1 MKRGELKN
9 ILDIPTESFLE
20 LCENHFPEKK
30 LFIFE
35 KGNVAADF
43 LTGKMLAHKATILGN
58 ILQMKLASQEKAL
71 VIMPQGLEYIY
82 SLLACFYANV
92 VAVPI
97 PVSDV
102 LRADEVIDK
111 VTSILKD
118 SQAKCIITDA
128 NSQEFLKG
136 QAEFNSIEILNA
148 HDLAPI
154 DAADCQE
161 RSQLPSDT
169 AILLYTSGSTS
180 KPKGVMISHYNL
192 KVRALVSANQWQMNH
207 ESCIVTWLPQYHSFA
222 QDLNIFSPLLKGAT
236 SVIQTPGNFVKNP
249 QDWLMAISRY
259 KASHTGAPNF
269 AFDYCCNSIDG
280 NTLKGISLESLQ
292 FILSGGEPIHTQS
305 CENFYNK
312 FQSLGLKK
320 NVFAPIY
327 GLSEMGTVV
336 TKTPGK
342 PMQIISLDAASLQ
355 HGRVKIS
362 DFKDK
367 AKSFTSCGEIG
378 TEVEIQIVHPENHI
392 PCSIEE
398 VGEIWI
404 KSPAIGQGYFNRKK
418 ETEDTFG
425 ASLKGNPN
433 EKFLR
438 TGDLGF
444 IKNRQL
450 YIVGREKEV
459 IIIHGKNYHPVDIEW
474 TIKINLPYLI
484 LPIAVFSCEIDQEE
498 RVIVVQEIESEQ
510 SEADYKRIAK
520 EILSAVSHSHQLK
533 VYDIA
538 LLRKGGIPRT
548 GSGKIRRKECCNDY
562 VNQHLD
568 LLYKYRKQ
576 NAETSIG
583 AQEKASP
590 ANKDFLET
598 LKKEVFAKVLHN
610 DIDRLDEAKSF
621 NELGLNSIQYIQ
633 VAKRIE
639 EFFNI
644 EFNPV
649 MLYEYK
655 DFTALSDYIFIQ
667 KRDLQDPY
675 TPQINTEEN
684 TENDPLNNG
693 DNEIAIIGISCHFP
707 GDATDVDSFWN
718 NLMQQKDCI
727 SPISNRPSIIKDY
740 EKSRGNGENSLPK
753 WGGFIKD
760 VDAFDAPFFHI
771 STLEAESMDPQQRKV
786 LELTWSVIED
796 GGYNPR
802 QMSDKQIGL
811 FVGVHTNDYAEL
823 VSRQPGLM
831 ETYGAFL
838 DSGLHISMI
847 ANRVSRLLDFHGPSE
862 VINTACSSS
871 LVAVHHAVEAISKGE
886 CNLAIAG
893 GVNLLLASRV
903 YCATNKGGMLSDDGR
918 CKTFDQSANGFVRA
932 EGYGAILLK
941 PVSQAKADGDTIY
954 GVIKAAEINHDGQS
968 NSLRAPNLA
977 AQKQL
982 IKTAYKKSNIPTWSV
997 GYIETHGTGT
1007 ALGDPIEIQAL
1018 KDAFQELG
1026 DKESGEYCALGSVK
1040 TNIGHCE
1047 SAAGIAGLIKVLLSI
1062 RHKTIPGVLH
1072 FKQLNPYIT
1081 LQNSPFYVA
1090 DKHYEW
1096 NRFKNSDGAEL
1107 PLRAGVSSFGFGGS
1121 NAHVIIEE
1129 YISEKTDAAILPIN
1143 TNEPV
1148 MIVLSARNNERLK
1161 DQAQSLLNWLGKQE
1175 TSGDLINVAY
1185 TLQTG
1190 REAMDERLGIVAQSV
1205 QELKEKLLEF
1215 IEGKEEIKNLYRG
1228 QVARGK
1234 NALAEF
1240 VVDEDIADAIES
1252 WVEKKKYGKLLDLWV
1267 KGFVFDWS
1275 KLYSNVNPRRISLPT
1290 YPFAKVR
1297 YWITESNIQEASYED
1312 KVTRLHPLVHANT
1325 SSLAEQCFS
1334 SVFSGDE
1341 FFLKDHKLK
1350 IDGQPEQKVLPGV
1363 AYLEMARVAIEQSMP
1378 RQSES
1383 TIIELRNTVW
1393 IQPVIVTANSQVKI
1407 ALYPNV
1413 SDNGL
1418 SEEIEYEIYT
1428 QDDEQRIVHCQGQ
1441 AVFVNRPAI
1450 TEINIELLKGKIG
1463 YDSLDVS
1470 RLYAA
1475 FTQMGILYG
1484 PSHRGIISVN
1494 KGDNQVLALLRLPS
1508 VVEATQKSY
1517 LLHPSL
1523 MDSALQ
1529 VSVCLAEDLNKLG
1542 NNPPM
1547 PFALESI
1554 QIMSACPAEV
1564 LVWVRYAS
1572 DSKPEDSVRKYDV
1585 DLCDLNGKV
1594 CVRMNGFSTRIAES
1608 GLGGVNKKPLV
1619 QQQMVIKDGL
1629 QHLIPVWNPLF
1640 IEALTKTILP
1650 ESLEI
1655 LLLGGNEGQLSWVKK
1670 SYPKARLVQLSTGAS
1685 IEMIKAKLKGI
1696 SFDHLLWI
1704 APDVTPG
1711 NDQINEADVN
1721 IIDKQEDGVLAVFR
1735 IIKALLQLGY
1745 AEKELYW
1752 TIITGKTQKVRDDD
1766 AIRPTHAGIFGL
1778 VGSLAK
1784 EYLHWNIR
1792 LLDLKSLQAVSS
1804 EECLSLPWDKEGNGF
1819 AHRNGEWFTQELAH
1833 SGTVPLVNSAYK
1845 QRGIYVVIGGAGG
1858 VGEVWSKFMIER
1870 YQARIIWI
1878 GRQEYN
1884 SSIEDKIRSLSLL
1897 GDAPL
1902 YVSADATKFEAL
1914 EEALEMILKVHP
1926 KIDGV
1931 VHSAIVLQDQ
1941 SITQMDESRF
1951 RSSLSA
1957 KVDISVNMEK
1967 VFGRQDLDFMVFF
1980 SSLMSFNKSAGQSN
1994 YAAGCTFKDSYALH
2008 MQHTH
2013 AYPIKIVNWGYW
2025 GMTGIVTDETYR
2037 KRMIQKGI
2045 GSIESEEGMEAL
2057 QNMVGSEVSQ
2067 MVLHKTLDTQALED
2081 LKVSESVIYYTTSTT
2096 LDLSEARVIIDKP
2109 SINSNGLKSGMFT
2122 AEMEALISEILIS
2135 SLVSLGLFKGG
2146 ISKIS
2151 ELPSEKRPAP
2161 FYDKWLVSTIDHLQQ
2176 LGLLNANLTVNKI
2189 KKLEEVWVEWESKK
2203 SGWIANPDLKAHIVL
2218 LEACLKA
2225 LPNILSGKQPATDV
2239 MFPNSSMELVEG
2251 IYKKNIVADYYN
2263 QVLAE
2268 TLRACIKQKYQ
2279 VDKGSKFRILEIGAG
2294 TGGTTAR
2301 LLPMLKE
2308 FGDFVEEYCYT
2319 DLSKAFLLHAEEHY
2333 QPQFP
2338 ALTTALFDISKPL
2351 SQQSQTIQ
2359 ADHYDLVIATNVLHA
2374 TNNIRKTLRNAKAVL
2389 KNHGVI
2395 LLNEISTWSLF
2406 THLTF
2411 GLLDG
2416 WWLYED
2422 AALRLPGSPALTS
2435 EKWLEVLYGEGFKST
2450 FFPAADV
2457 HGFGQQIIAATS
2469 DGVVRQ
2475 QINIQQPKPV
2485 IIHNKPTLANITEV
2499 VKIKKDSGSHSESLR
2514 DKCIPYFQKLVAETL
2529 RMSPGQIKPYQPL
2542 SEYGLDSILV
2552 VQLTNKLRK
2561 IFPDITSTLFFEVQ
2575 TVDGLVDY
2583 FIENKKDILLEITSS
2598 AINTVESLKVS
2609 KPAGEIN
2616 VQEHKVVVEAKS
2628 TQVLRRGRQHSFP
2641 MAQTTKF
2648 TPSIFDVAIVGVSGR
2663 YPQSKNLNEFWLN
2676 LSKGLNCISEIP
2688 KDRWNWEDY
2697 FDPEK
2702 GKPGKIYTKWGGF
2715 INDIDKFDP
2724 LFFKISPK
2732 EAKRMDPQE
2741 RLFLEAAYHAI
2752 EDAGYTPENLGDI
2765 EKIGVF
2771 AGVMN
2776 ARYTAQPFHYSIA
2789 NRVSYILNFQGP
2801 SLAVD
2806 TACSASLT
2814 AIHMALESMY
2824 SGLTTCAI
2832 AGGVNL
2838 IIDPVHYTGL
2848 SEMTMLSTSNQCKAF
2863 GDQADGFVD
2872 SEGVGV
2878 VILKPLHQA
2887 EKDGDHIYGVIKG
2900 SAINAGGRTNGY
2912 TVPNPKAQAA
2922 VVSKALERSNMVAE
2936 EISYIEAHGTGTALG
2951 DPIEISSLT
2960 RSFKETT
2967 NKNQFCSIGSVKSN
2981 IGHGESA
2988 AGIAGLTKVLLQFKY
3003 QELVPSLHS
3012 NVPNPEIDFSQTPFK
3027 VQKSLE
3033 KWQRPLQNKNGIIKE
3048 IPRTAGISS
3057 FGAGG
3062 ANAHLIVQEYISSKG
3077 TSHSNVSNEK
3087 NDKVFIPLSA
3097 RTSEQLKQKA
3107 YDLAE
3112 YIRDSK
3118 KNLQLD
3124 SVAYTLQIGRVDMDE
3139 RVGFMVSTADEL
3151 LIKLQAYLNGEQDIE
3166 NMYHGQVKG
3175 NKDTL
3180 SLFSTDSDL
3189 RDAIDKWI
3197 AGGKY
3202 SKLFDLWVKGLNL
3215 DWSKFYGES
3224 KPERISLPTYPFARE
3239 RYWIDTEDTLQQVTK
3254 AVASAVIHPLLQ
3266 VNTSDLLQ
3274 QSYRSTFNGK
3284 EFFFEDCK
3292 ANTAECAA
3300 QKNLLPSVYL
3310 EMARVA
3316 IEKAMPHGLESRT
3329 MELHNIAWGEP
3340 FVAADNKEVTITL
3353 FAKEMHQV
3361 DFEIYSHDNKEEI
3374 IHCQGQAIILAKQ
3387 TAHILGVKQRTNGSS
3402 TMIQLPNRLEN
3413 NLSEYVLHPI
3423 LMNSALKEAN
3433 DFIRSSSK
3441 NINQTSCLF
3450 ALDSLYIL
3458 GNCDKEMFVCVGYSQ
3473 DNATDDT
3480 MIKLDID
3487 LCDQQG
3493 DICVA
3498 MRGLTYQRDLLNGLE
3513 NVQKQIMSS
3522 LNLPTPKSIQLAS
3535 KEISFNIQ
3543 QEKLNKQV
3551 QLNEL
3556 ASNLLVALNE
3566 LAPKEIEPAS
3576 ASKASVTLSDIF

>member
-20 LCENHFPEKK
+20 LCENQFPEKK

-35 KGNVAADF
+35 KGNNAADF

-58 ILQMKLASQEKAL
+58 ILQQKLAPQEKAL
-71 VIMPQGLEYIY
+71 IIMPQGLEYIY

-102 LRADEVIDK
+102 LRSDEVIDK

-118 SQAKCIITDA
+118 SQAKCIITDTYTR
-128 NSQEFLKG
+128 EFLKA
-136 QAEFNSIEILNA
+136 QAGFNSIEILNA
-148 HDLAPI
+148 LDLAPI

-161 RSQLPSDT
+161 RPQLPDDT

-180 KPKGVMISHYNL
+180 QPKGVMISHYNL
-192 KVRALVSANQWQMNH
+192 KVRAFVSANQWQMNQD
-207 ESCIVTWLPQYHSFA
+207 SCIVTWLPQYHSFA

-249 QDWLMAISRY
+249 QDWLMAIGRY
-259 KASHTGAPNF
+259 NATHTGAPNF
-269 AFDYCCNSIDG
+269 AFDYCCNSIDA
-280 NTLKGISLESLQ
+280 NTLMGISLESLQ

-312 FQSLGLKK
+312 FQSLGLKRD
-320 NVFAPIY
+320 VFAPIY

-342 PMQIISLDAASLQ
+342 PMQTLSLDVSSLQ
-355 HGRVKIS
+355 QGKVKIS
-362 DFKDK
+362 DSKDK
-367 AKSFTSCGEIG
+367 AKSLTSCGEIG
-378 TEVEIQIVHPENHI
+378 TEVEIQIVHPENHT
-392 PCSIEE
+392 PCSAEE

-425 ASLKGNPN
+425 ACLKGNTKG
-433 EKFLR
+433 KFLR

-444 IKNRQL
+444 IKNKQL

-474 TIKINLPYLI
+474 TIKNNLPNLI

-498 RVIVVQEIESEQ
+498 RVIVVQELESDQ
-510 SEADYKRIAK
+510 SESDYKRIAK
-520 EILSAVSHSHQLK
+520 EILSAVSHAYQLK
-533 VYDIA
+533 IYDIV
-538 LLRKGGIPRT
+538 LVKKGGIPRT
-548 GSGKIRRKECCNDY
+548 GSGKVRRKTCCSDY

-568 LLYKYRKQ
+568 FLYRYKKQ
-576 NAETSIG
+576 NSESSTG
-583 AQEKASP
+583 AQEKPSP
-590 ANKDFLET
+590 ADKDFLEI
-598 LKKEVFAKVLHN
+598 LKIEVFGKVLHN
-610 DIDRLDEAKSF
+610 DIDRLEEAKSF

-655 DFTALSDYIFIQ
+655 DFTSLCNYIFSQ
-667 KRDLQDPY
+667 KGDLQDFY
-675 TPQINTEEN
+675 VPQRNPGEKNET
-684 TENDPLNNG
+684 DSLNNG

-727 SPISNRPSIIKDY
+727 GPISDRPSIIKDY
-740 EKSRGNGENSLPK
+740 EKSRGSAEDSLPK

-760 VDAFDAPFFHI
+760 VDAFDAPFFQI

-802 QMSDKQIGL
+802 QLSDKQIGL
-811 FVGVHTNDYAEL
+811 FIGVHTNDYAEL

-871 LVAVHHAVEAISKGE
+871 LVALHHAVEAISKGE
-886 CNLAIAG
+886 CNLAVAG

-941 PVSQAKADGDTIY
+941 SVSQAKADGDTIY

-982 IKTAYKKSNIPTWSV
+982 IKTAYKKSGIPTWSV

-1018 KDAFQELG
+1018 KDAFHELG
-1026 DKESGEYCALGSVK
+1026 ENKVGEYCALGSVK

-1090 DKHYEW
+1090 DKHYKW
-1096 NRFKNSDGAEL
+1096 NRLKNSDGSEI
-1107 PLRAGVSSFGFGGS
+1107 PLRAGISSFGFGGS

-1129 YISEKTDAAILPIN
+1129 YISEKVQDAKLAV
-1143 TNEPV
+1143 TVNEPV
-1148 MIVLSARNNERLK
+1148 MVVLSARNNERLK
-1161 DQAQSLLNWLGKQE
+1161 DQAQHLLNWLSKQKNN
-1175 TSGDLINVAY
+1175 DNLINVVY

-1190 REAMDERLGIVAQSV
+1190 REAMDERLGIVTESV
-1205 QELKEKLLEF
+1205 QELKGKLQEF
-1215 IEGKEEIKNLYRG
+1215 IEGKDEINNLYRG

-1240 VVDEDIADAIES
+1240 VVDEDIANAIES
-1252 WVEKKKYGKLLDLWV
+1252 WVDKKKYGKLLDLWV
-1267 KGFVFDWS
+1267 KGFAFDWS

-1290 YPFAKVR
+1290 YPFAKER

-1312 KVTRLHPLVHANT
+1312 KVTKLHPLVHANT
-1325 SSLAEQCFS
+1325 SSFAEQCFS

-1350 IDGQPEQKVLPGV
+1350 VDGQSEQKVLPGV
-1363 AYLEMARVAIEQSMP
+1363 AYLEMARAAIEQSMP
-1378 RQSES
+1378 SHSDS

-1393 IQPVIVTANSQVKI
+1393 IQPVIVTKNNQVKI

-1413 SDNGL
+1413 SDSGL

-1428 QDDEQRIVHCQGQ
+1428 QEGEQRMVHCQGQ
-1441 AVFVNRPAI
+1441 AVFLNKPAQ
-1450 TEINIELLKGKIG
+1450 TAINIELLKGEIG

-1475 FTQMGILYG
+1475 FTQMGIIYG
-1484 PSHRGIISVN
+1484 PSHRGIISVY
-1494 KGDNQVLALLRLPS
+1494 KGNNQVLALLRLPS
-1508 VVEATQKSY
+1508 AVEESQKSY

-1529 VSVCLAEDLNKLG
+1529 ASVCLAEDLNKLG

-1554 QIMSACPAEV
+1554 QIISACPAEV

-1572 DSKPEDSVRKYDV
+1572 DSQPGDSVRKYDI
-1585 DLCDLNGKV
+1585 DLCDLSGNV
-1594 CVRMNGFSTRIAES
+1594 CVQMKGFFTRVAES
-1608 GLGGVNKKPLV
+1608 GLGVVNKKPVV
-1619 QQQMVIKDGL
+1619 QKQKEIEDGL
-1629 QHLIPVWNPLF
+1629 QHLIPVWNPLS
-1640 IEALTKTILP
+1640 IEAITKTILP
-1650 ESLEI
+1650 ESSEI
-1655 LLLGGNEGQLSWVKK
+1655 LLVGGNEEQLSWVKK
-1670 SYPKARLVQLSTGAS
+1670 SYPKANLIQLSSGSS
-1685 IEMIKAKLKGI
+1685 IKTIQAKLKGF

-1704 APDVTPG
+1704 APDVTLG
-1711 NDQINEADVN
+1711 NEQINDADIN
-1721 IIDKQEDGVLAVFR
+1721 IIGKQEDGVLAVFR

-1745 AEKELYW
+1745 GEIELHW
-1752 TIITGKTQKVRDDD
+1752 TIITCKTQKAINDDI
-1766 AIRPTHAGIFGL
+1766 IRPAHAGIFGL
-1778 VGSLAK
+1778 VGSVAK

-1792 LLDLKSLQAVSS
+1792 LLDVDSLQSVSS
-1804 EECLSLPWDKEGNGF
+1804 DECLSLPSDKEGNGL
-1819 AHRNGEWFTQELAH
+1819 AHRNGEWFKQELAH
-1833 SGTVPLVNSAYK
+1833 VGTISKVTSTYK
-1845 QRGIYVVIGGAGG
+1845 QRGVYVVIGGSGG
-1858 VGEVWSKFMIER
+1858 VGEVWSRFMIQQ

-1902 YVSADATKFEAL
+1902 YVSADATKSEAL
-1914 EEALEMILKVHP
+1914 EQALEMIMKVHP
-1926 KIDGV
+1926 KIHGV

-1941 SITQMDESRF
+1941 SITQMEEPRF
-1951 RSSLSA
+1951 RASLSA
-1957 KVDISVNMEK
+1957 KVDISVNMDK
-1967 VFGRQDLDFMVFF
+1967 VFGGQDLDFMLFF

-2008 MQHTH
+2008 LQQSHV
-2013 AYPIKIVNWGYW
+2013 YPIKIVNWGYW
-2025 GMTGIVTDETYR
+2025 GMTGIVTDESYR

-2045 GSIESEEGMEAL
+2045 GSIESEEGMDAL
-2057 QNMVGSEVSQ
+2057 QNLVGSEVSQ
-2067 MVLHKTLDTQALED
+2067 MVLHKTLNTQALED
-2081 LKVSESVIYYTTSTT
+2081 LNVSESVSFYPVSTS
-2096 LDLSEARVIIDKP
+2096 LDVSKARVSIDKP
-2109 SINSNGLKSGMFT
+2109 SINPNVLKSGMFT
-2122 AEMEALISEILIS
+2122 AEMETLISEILIS
-2135 SLVSLGLFKGG
+2135 SLVSLGLFKAG
-2146 ISKIS
+2146 ISKVS
-2151 ELPSEKRPAP
+2151 ELSLEKQPAP

-2176 LGLLNANLTVNKI
+2176 QGLLNANLTVNKI
-2189 KKLEEVWVEWESKK
+2189 KKLEEAWAEWETKK
-2203 SGWIANPDLKAHIVL
+2203 STWITNPDLKAHILL

-2251 IYKKNIVADYYN
+2251 IYKRNVVADYYN

-2268 TLRACIKQKYQ
+2268 TLRACINQKYH
-2279 VDKGSKFRILEIGAG
+2279 VDKKVKFRILEIGAG

-2308 FGDFVEEYCYT
+2308 FGDFVAEYCYT

-2338 ALTTALFDISKPL
+2338 ALTTAIFDVSKPL
-2351 SQQSQTIQ
+2351 SLQSQTIR

-2389 KNHGVI
+2389 KNQGVI

-2422 AALRLPGSPALTS
+2422 AALRLPGSPGLTP
-2435 EKWLEVLYGEGFKST
+2435 EKWLEVLSGEGFKST

-2457 HGFGQQIIAATS
+2457 HGFGQQIIAASS
-2469 DGVVRQ
+2469 DGAVRQ
-2475 QINIQQPKPV
+2475 QINIKQPKSTGVEHKPAV
-2485 IIHNKPTLANITEV
+2485 SDIIEV
-2499 VKIKKDSGSHSESLR
+2499 VQIKKNAGSHSESLR
-2514 DKCIPYFQKLVAETL
+2514 DKCIPYFQKVVAETL
-2529 RMSPGQIKPYQPL
+2529 RMSSGQIKPYQPL

-2561 IFPDITSTLFFEVQ
+2561 VFPDITSTLFFEVQ
-2575 TVDGLVDY
+2575 SVDGLVDY
-2583 FIENKKDILLEITSS
+2583 FLENKKDILLEITSNAFS
-2598 AINTVESLKVS
+2598 TADPQKVS
-2609 KPAGEIN
+2609 ISADDVT
-2616 VQEHKVVVEAKS
+2616 VQGHKVVAEAKS
-2628 TQVLRRGRQHSFP
+2628 TQVLRRGSSFTMP
-2641 MAQTTKF
+2641 QTTQSG
-2648 TPSIFDVAIVGVSGR
+2648 TSRFDIAIVGLSGR
-2663 YPQSKNLNEFWLN
+2663 YPLSKDLNEFWMN

-2697 FDPEK
+2697 FDSEK
-2702 GKPGKIYTKWGGF
+2702 GKPGKMYTKWGGF

-2765 EKIGVF
+2765 ERIGVF

-2776 ARYTAQPFHYSIA
+2776 ARYTSQPFHYSIA
-2789 NRVSYILNFQGP
+2789 NRVSYLLNFQGP

-2838 IIDPVHYTGL
+2838 IIDPVHFTGL

-2863 GDQADGFVD
+2863 GDHADGFVD

-2951 DPIEISSLT
+2951 DPIEISSLA

-2988 AGIAGLTKVLLQFKY
+2988 AGIAGLTKVLLQLKY

-3033 KWQRPLQNKNGIIKE
+3033 KWQRPLQNKNGIVKE

-3062 ANAHLIVQEYISSKG
+3062 ANAHVIVQEYISQRG
-3077 TSHSNVSNEK
+3077 RSHSKVSNET

-3097 RTSEQLKQKA
+3097 RTSDQLRQKA
-3107 YDLAE
+3107 FDLSE
-3112 YIRDSK
+3112 FIPSQKD
-3118 KNLQLD
+3118 LQLD
-3124 SVAYTLQIGRVDMDE
+3124 SIAYTLQVGRVAMDE
-3139 RVGFMVSTADEL
+3139 RVGFMVSTVDEL
-3151 LIKLQAYLNGEQDIE
+3151 LNKLQAYLSGEQDIE
-3166 NMYHGQVKG
+3166 DVYQGQVKG

-3215 DWSKFYGES
+3215 DWSKFYGEV

-3239 RYWIDTEDTLQQVTK
+3239 RYWIDTAEKVQQDAK
-3254 AVASAVIHPLLQ
+3254 AVAAAVIHPLLQ

-3274 QSYRSTFNGK
+3274 QSYSSTFNGR
-3284 EFFFEDCK
+3284 EFFFDDYKVNNAEIATQK
-3292 ANTAECAA
+3292 ILSPTA
-3300 QKNLLPSVYL
+3300 YL
-3310 EMARVA
+3310 EMARA
-3316 IEKAMPHGLESRT
+3316 AMEKAMPHGLDSRT
-3329 MELHNIAWGEP
+3329 LELHNIAWGEP
-3340 FVAADNKEVTITL
+3340 LIAADNKEVTIAL
-3353 FAKEMHQV
+3353 FAKEMDQV
-3361 DFEIYSHDNKEEI
+3361 DFEIYSLDNKEEV
-3374 IHCQGQAIILAKQ
+3374 IHCQGQAIFLSTRSKNIYGA
-3387 TAHILGVKQRTNGSS
+3387 KQRTNGSS
-3402 TMIQLPNRLEN
+3402 TMIQLPRNLEN
-3413 NLSEYVLHPI
+3413 NFSEYALHPT
-3423 LMNSALKEAN
+3423 LMNSALKIAN
-3433 DFIRSSSK
+3433 EFIEGSSK
-3441 NINQTSCLF
+3441 YLNKGSFLF
-3450 ALDSLYIL
+3450 ALDSLSIRA
-3458 GNCDKEMFVCVGYSQ
+3458 NCSKEMVVWVGYSQ
-3473 DNATDDT
+3473 DNAADDA

-3493 DICVA
+3493 NICVTI
-3498 MRGLTYQRDLLNGLE
+3498 RGLTYQRELPNGLE
-3513 NVQKQIMSS
+3513 NVQEQVMSS
-3522 LNLPTPKSIQLAS
+3522 VTLSTPKSIQLAS
-3535 KEISFNIQ
+3535 KEISFSIQ

-3556 ASNLLVALNE
+3556 ASTLLVTLND
-3566 LAPKEIEPAS
+3566 LAPKEIEPA
-3576 ASKASVTLSDIF
+3576 AAGKASVTLSDIF

>member
-1 MKRGELKN
+1 MKRGELNN

-71 VIMPQGLEYIY
+71 IIMPQGLEYIY

-128 NSQEFLKG
+128 YSQEFLKG

-161 RSQLPSDT
+161 RSQLPGDT

-180 KPKGVMISHYNL
+180 QPKGVMISHYNL

-236 SVIQTPGNFVKNP
+236 SVIQAPGNFVKNP

-312 FQSLGLKK
+312 FQSLGLKR

-342 PMQIISLDAASLQ
+342 SMQILSLDISSLQ
-355 HGRVKIS
+355 EGKVKIS
-362 DFKDK
+362 DSSDK
-367 AKSFTSCGEIG
+367 AKSLTSCGEIG
-378 TEVEIQIVHPENHI
+378 TEVEIQIVHPENHT
-392 PCSIEE
+392 PCSTEE

-404 KSPAIGQGYFNRKK
+404 KSPAIGQGYYNRRK
-418 ETEDTFG
+418 ETEDIFG
-425 ASLKGNPN
+425 ASLKGNTKD
-433 EKFLR
+433 KFLR

-474 TIKINLPYLI
+474 TIKNNLPYLI
-484 LPIAVFSCEIDQEE
+484 LPTAVFSCEIDQEE
-498 RVIVVQEIESEQ
+498 RVIVVQELENEQ
-510 SEADYKRIAK
+510 SESDYKRIAK
-520 EILSAVSHSHQLK
+520 EILSAVSHAYQLK
-533 VYDIA
+533 IYDIV
-538 LLRKGGIPRT
+538 LVRKGGIPRT
-548 GSGKIRRKECCNDY
+548 GSGKIRRKACCNDY
-562 VNQHLD
+562 VNQQLN
-568 LLYKYRKQ
+568 LLYKYRRQ
-576 NAETSIG
+576 NTG
-583 AQEKASP
+583 ASMEAKEIPSP
-590 ANKDFLET
+590 TDKSLLEI
-598 LKKEVFAKVLHN
+598 LKKEVFVKVLHS
-610 DIDRLDEAKSF
+610 DIDILEEAKSF

-649 MLYEYK
+649 MLYEFK
-655 DFTALSDYIFIQ
+655 DFTALSNYIFKQ
-667 KRDLQDPY
+667 SRDFQDAHY
-675 TPQINTEEN
+675 QSNTKEN
-684 TENDPLNNG
+684 SDNYPSNNG

-727 SPISNRPSIIKDY
+727 SPISDRPSIIKDY
-740 EKSRGNGENSLPK
+740 EKSRGNTEDSLPK

-760 VDAFDAPFFHI
+760 ADAFDASFFHI

-802 QMSDKQIGL
+802 QLSDKQIGL
-811 FVGVHTNDYAEL
+811 FIGVHTNDYAEL

-847 ANRVSRLLDFHGPSE
+847 ANRVSRFLDFHGPSE

-886 CNLAIAG
+886 CNLAVAG

-941 PVSQAKADGDTIY
+941 PVIQAKADGDTIY

-1018 KDAFQELG
+1018 KDAFLELG
-1026 DKESGEYCALGSVK
+1026 DNKIGEYCALGSVK

-1047 SAAGIAGLIKVLLSI
+1047 SAAGIAGLIKVLLAI
-1062 RHKTIPGVLH
+1062 RHKTIPAVLH

-1090 DKHYEW
+1090 DKHYKW
-1096 NRFKNSDGAEL
+1096 DRLKNIDGSEL
-1107 PLRAGVSSFGFGGS
+1107 PLRAGISSFGFGGS

-1129 YISEKTDAAILPIN
+1129 YISEKADDAKLPI
-1143 TNEPV
+1143 TSDEPV
-1148 MIVLSARNNERLK
+1148 MIVLSARDNERLK
-1161 DQAQSLLNWLGKQE
+1161 DQAQHLLNWLSNEKHNE
-1175 TSGDLINVAY
+1175 DLINIAY

-1190 REAMDERLGIVAQSV
+1190 REAMDERLGIVAESV

-1215 IEGKEEIKNLYRG
+1215 IDGKCEINNLYRG

-1234 NALAEF
+1234 NALVEF
-1240 VVDEDIADAIES
+1240 VVDEDIANAIES
-1252 WVEKKKYGKLLDLWV
+1252 WVDKKKYGKLLDLWV

-1275 KLYSNVNPRRISLPT
+1275 KLYSNLNPRRISLPT
-1290 YPFAKVR
+1290 YPFAKDR
-1297 YWITESNIQEASYED
+1297 YWIIESNIQEASFED
-1312 KVTRLHPLVHANT
+1312 KVTKLHPLLHINT
-1325 SSLAEQCFS
+1325 SSFAEQSFS
-1334 SVFSGDE
+1334 TVFSGDE

-1350 IDGQPEQKVLPGV
+1350 IGGHTERKVLPGV
-1363 AYLEMARVAIEQSMP
+1363 AYLEMARAAIEQSMP
-1378 RQSES
+1378 NYSES

-1393 IQPVIVTANSQVKI
+1393 IQPVIVTTNSRVKI
-1407 ALYPNV
+1407 ALHPNV

-1418 SEEIEYEIYT
+1418 SEEIEYEICT
-1428 QDDEQRIVHCQGQ
+1428 QEDEQRIVHCQGQ
-1441 AVFVNRPAI
+1441 AVFINKPAQASI
-1450 TEINIELLKGKIG
+1450 DIELLKEEIG
-1463 YDSLDVS
+1463 YDSLDVP

-1475 FTQMGILYG
+1475 FNQMGIIYG
-1484 PSHRGIISVN
+1484 PSHRGIISVY
-1494 KGDNQVLALLRLPS
+1494 KRDNQALALLRIPS
-1508 VVEATQKSY
+1508 VVEASQNSY

-1529 VSVCLAEDLNKLG
+1529 ASICLVDDLNKLG

-1554 QIMSACPAEV
+1554 QIISECPAEV
-1564 LVWVRYAS
+1564 LAWIRFS
-1572 DSKPEDSVRKYDV
+1572 PDSKPEDSVLKYDI
-1585 DLCDLNGKV
+1585 DLCDLSGKV
-1594 CVRMNGFSTRIAES
+1594 CVQMKGFSTRVAES
-1608 GLGGVNKKPLV
+1608 GFGVDKKEV
-1619 QQQMVIKDGL
+1619 IQKGQEIKDGL
-1629 QHLIPVWNPLF
+1629 QHLIPVWNPLL
-1640 IEALTKTILP
+1640 IGALTRNNLP
-1650 ESLEI
+1650 ESGKI
-1655 LLLGGNEGQLSWVKK
+1655 LLLGGTEDQLSWLQK
-1670 SYPKARLVQLSTGAS
+1670 SYPKALLIQLSSGSS
-1685 IEMIKAKLKGI
+1685 IETIQAKLKES

-1704 APDVTPG
+1704 APDVSPG
-1711 NDQINEADVN
+1711 SDQINEADIN

-1735 IIKALLQLGY
+1735 IIKALLKLGY
-1745 AEKELYW
+1745 AENELHW
-1752 TIITGKTQKVRDDD
+1752 TIIIGKTQKVRNDDL
-1766 AIRPTHAGIFGL
+1766 IRPTHAGIFGL

-1792 LLDLKSLQAVSS
+1792 LLDVDSLQSLSS
-1804 EECLSLPWDKEGNGF
+1804 EECLSLPFDKEGNGL
-1819 AHRNGEWFTQELAH
+1819 AHRNGEWFKQELAH
-1833 SGTVPLVNSAYK
+1833 VGTIPKVTSTYK
-1845 QRGIYVVIGGAGG
+1845 QRGVYVVIGGAGG
-1858 VGEVWSKFMIER
+1858 VGEVWSRYMIEQ

-1902 YVSADATKFEAL
+1902 YISADATKSEAL
-1914 EEALEMILKVHP
+1914 EHALEMILKVHP
-1926 KIDGV
+1926 KIHGV
-1931 VHSAIVLQDQ
+1931 IHSAIVLQDQ
-1941 SITQMDESRF
+1941 SITQMEESRF
-1951 RSSLSA
+1951 RASLSA
-1957 KVDISVNMEK
+1957 KVDVSINMEK
-1967 VFGRQDLDFMVFF
+1967 VFGSQDLDFMLFF

-2008 MQHTH
+2008 LQETH
-2013 AYPIKIVNWGYW
+2013 VYPVKIVNWGYW
-2025 GMTGIVTDETYR
+2025 GIAGIVTDESYR

-2045 GSIESEEGMEAL
+2045 GSIESDEGMEAL
-2057 QNMVGSEVSQ
+2057 QNLVGSEVSQ
-2067 MVLHKTLDTQALED
+2067 MILHKTLNAQALED
-2081 LKVSESVIYYTTSTT
+2081 LNVSESVSFYPTSTT
-2096 LDLSEARVIIDKP
+2096 LNLSKARVIIDKP
-2109 SINSNGLKSGMFT
+2109 SINPNALKSGMFT
-2122 AEMEALISEILIS
+2122 SEMEALISEILIS
-2135 SLVSLGLFKGG
+2135 SLVSLGLFKDG
-2146 ISKIS
+2146 IYKMC
-2151 ELPSEKRPAP
+2151 ELLSEKQPAP
-2161 FYDKWLVSTIDHLQQ
+2161 FYEKWLVSTIDHLQQ
-2176 LGLLNANLTVNKI
+2176 QGLLNANLTVNKI
-2189 KKLEEVWVEWESKK
+2189 KKLEEAWAEWESKK
-2203 SGWIANPDLKAHIVL
+2203 SAWIANPDLKAHITL

-2225 LPNILSGKQPATDV
+2225 LPNILRGKQPATDV

-2251 IYKKNIVADYYN
+2251 IYKKNVVADYYN

-2268 TLRACIKQKYQ
+2268 TLRAFIKQKYQ
-2279 VDKGSKFRILEIGAG
+2279 ADKGSKFRILEIGAG

-2389 KNHGVI
+2389 KNQGVI

-2422 AALRLPGSPALTS
+2422 AALRLPGSPALTP
-2435 EKWLEVLYGEGFKST
+2435 EKWLEVLYGEGFKLT

-2457 HGFGQQIIAATS
+2457 HGFGQQIIAASS

-2475 QINIQQPKPV
+2475 QINIQEPKPV
-2485 IIHNKPTLANITEV
+2485 IIHNKPALANITEV

-2529 RMSPGQIKPYQPL
+2529 RMSAGQINPYQPL

-2583 FIENKKDILLEITSS
+2583 FIENKKDILLEITAS
-2598 AINTVESLKVS
+2598 AINTIESLKLS
-2609 KPAGEIN
+2609 KPAEEIN
-2616 VQEHKVVVEAKS
+2616 VHEHKVVVETKS
-2628 TQVLRRGRQHSFP
+2628 TQVLRRGRQNSFP
-2641 MAQTTKF
+2641 MAQTAKF

-2676 LSKGLNCISEIP
+2676 LSKGLNCITEIP

-2752 EDAGYTPENLGDI
+2752 EDAGYTPEGLGDI

-2789 NRVSYILNFQGP
+2789 NRVSYLLNFQGP

-2988 AGIAGLTKVLLQFKY
+2988 AGIAGLTKVLLQLKY

-3118 KNLQLD
+3118 KDLQLD
-3124 SVAYTLQIGRVDMDE
+3124 SVAYTLQVGRVAMDE

-3166 NMYHGQVKG
+3166 DIYRGQVKD

-3215 DWSKFYGES
+3215 DWSKFYGEI

-3239 RYWIDTEDTLQQVTK
+3239 RYWIDTADTPQQVAK

-3274 QSYRSTFNGK
+3274 QSYSSTFNGK
-3284 EFFFEDCK
+3284 EFFFEDFK
-3292 ANTAECAA
+3292 VNTAKNAVQKILSPAA
-3300 QKNLLPSVYL
+3300 YL

-3316 IEKAMPHGLESRT
+3316 IEKAMPHGLESSIL
-3329 MELHNIAWGEP
+3329 ELHNIAWGEP
-3340 FVAADNKEVTITL
+3340 FIAGDNKEVTIAL
-3353 FAKEMHQV
+3353 FAKEMDQV
-3361 DFEIYSHDNKEEI
+3361 DFEIYSLDNKEEI
-3374 IHCQGQAIILAKQ
+3374 IHCQGQAIFLTKQVKDIL
-3387 TAHILGVKQRTNGSS
+3387 TVKQRTNGSS
-3402 TMIQLPNRLEN
+3402 IIIQLPLNFEN
-3413 NLSEYVLHPI
+3413 NLSEYALHPT
-3423 LMNSALKEAN
+3423 LMNSALKVASG
-3433 DFIRSSSK
+3433 FIGGSSK
-3441 NINQTSCLF
+3441 NLSQSSYLF
-3450 ALDSLYIL
+3450 ALDSLSIL
-3458 GNCDKEMFVCVGYSQ
+3458 ANCSKEMVVWVGYSQ
-3473 DNATDDT
+3473 ESVEDDV

-3487 LCDQQG
+3487 LFDQQG
-3493 DICVA
+3493 NICVT
-3498 MRGLTYQRDLLNGLE
+3498 MRGLTYQRDLLSQLGNGQE
-3513 NVQKQIMSS
+3513 QIMSS
-3522 LNLPTPKSIQLAS
+3522 MALPTPKSIQLAS

-3556 ASNLLVALNE
+3556 ASSLLVTLND
-3566 LAPKEIEPAS
+3566 LGSKEIEPSAS
-3576 ASKASVTLSDIF
+3576 SKASVTLSDIF